1 MTKVTLT
8 DYEVS
13 IIKLALR
20 KAIENGKTDDAVD
33 AYKYVLINFEY
44 KTTGE

>member
-8 DYEVS
+8 DYE
-13 IIKLALR
+13 IEHIKLALR
-20 KAIENGKTDDAVD
+20 KAIDEGKTDEAID
-33 AYKYVLINFEY
+33 AYKYVLFNFEY